1 MPGAEPSSAGGPARV
16 DGEGA
21 EEKEEAAATLA
32 GPKMRAPTPATLPPS
47 TPSPAS
53 SPAATPPQHPHP
65 HPRRTTPQLA
75 AASAAAARRTPVRS
89 PRQRPRPPP
98 DPVRGQPHSH
108 SQPQPMA
115 DRLRAGLSRN
125 RAAVRLAED
134 VMARLLLLRAPRGG
148 GGPGGGGILPALAGT
163 EVLYALLNLW
173 GVGTDAL
180 LDGPG
185 DGSGM
190 TVGLAEDLAAQEEEE
205 DDDDLAAQEED
216 DDGGGGDDGAG
227 GRGAMGLVGAAG
239 AAAAGLLSPLL
250 PALGV
255 THPPRLPGPAR
266 TAVALRAVLAAAEC
280 AAPALEALAL
290 ATSTSAAVRPELRRR
305 SALVSLERVRFWC
318 RLGLLAMHLREARRR
333 MEEEEKE
340 AAAGE
345 GGPSIPPVAAVL
357 CRGGALRPGEPG
369 IPAAPERERLRRDGY
384 VGRRTGR
391 RTLVG
396 GHGPSYS
403 SSPSAS
409 ASPPPPAPGT
419 LAAALATPRGKLAT
433 LGAGELLHI
442 ARPLA
447 WALAERAHASAS
459 HPAALARGPWDA
471 EGHRLHRE
479 GGGRRDRLLL
489 LAWAVGVAM
498 DLASH
503 RLTLA
508 AASGGGGPG
517 TTDPVPLPP
526 PLPLS
531 LALPPSLVRWWAG
544 IGPIPSPGP
553 GLPPPTL
560 DELRRR
566 KARWM
571 LHLLRAPVWEAL
583 TGPAAAG
590 IAAVLGRA
598 VPLAGG
604 PLGRYLLD
612 VLEYW
617 RSHHFML
624 EG

>member
-75 AASAAAARRTPVRS
+75 AAASAAAARRTPVRS

-98 DPVRGQPHSH
+98 DPVRGQPRSRSR

-148 GGPGGGGILPALAGT
+148 GGGPGGGGVLPALAGT

-205 DDDDLAAQEED
+205 EEEEED
-216 DDGGGGDDGAG
+216 DEEDDGAG

-255 THPPRLPGPAR
+255 THPPRFPGPAR

-340 AAAGE
+340 AAAGK

-403 SSPSAS
+403 YSSSPA
-409 ASPPPPAPGT
+409 GT
-419 LAAALATPRGKLAT
+419 LAAALATSRGRLAT

-442 ARPLA
+442 ARPLV

-590 IAAVLGRA
+590 IAAVLGRT